1 MFHGGGLGVSK
12 APGHRAEGSSLL
24 LPFLLSPQ
32 RPLAPGSSM
41 PGPFVPSDWGVLAP
55 DLFSPVAL
63 EQRVCPGCLPASL
76 CRGSELRWRG
86 SGCRPPPPRLLLPL
100 HAIRAPQGDTFRWLL
115 W

>member
-1 MFHGGGLGVSK
+1 MLRGGGLGVSK

-24 LPFLLSPQ
+24 PPFLLSPQ

-55 DLFSPVAL
+55 DPFSPVAL

-76 CRGSELRWRG
+76 SRG
-86 SGCRPPPPRLLLPL
+86 SGAQVARLRLPSPTPQASPPTSCN
-100 HAIRAPQGDTFRWLL
+100 QSSSG
-115 W
+115 